1 VATATVRVRGLR
13 ELQRDFKKM
22 GGGLN
27 KDIDRELRQAGQIV
41 ADEAR
46 SRFAGISAAS
56 AAGFRPRTRGFGR
69 VVVEQ
74 RKGRTTGLRGDY
86 GALQMRRALLPALG
100 AKQDEV
106 VKALDQMLGH
116 LGGENGF

>member
-1 VATATVRVRGLR
+1 MATATVRVRGLR

-27 KDIDRELRQAGQIV
+27 KDIDRELREAGQIV
-41 ADEAR
+41 ADDAR
-46 SRFAGISAAS
+46 SRFSGISASS

-74 RKGRTTGLRGDY
+74 RKGRTTGRRGDY

-106 VKALDQMLGH
+106 VKALDQMLGR